1 MNDLLAWLIIIV
13 FGVTIG
19 AAIAYLMAGPPAVS
33 PGTRV
38 WRPRLPRRRR

>member
-13 FGVTIG
+13 FGVPLG
-19 AAIAYLMAGPPAVS
+19 GGLAYLMAGPPAVG

-38 WRPRLPRRRR
+38 WRPRIPRRRR